1 MFKKRY
7 LPFKTALLSTMLVC
21 SVQAQTNA
29 SNPVRGGTLA
39 VPVHVGEPATYD
51 CHASNSPAVMW
62 RLAPHYSTLV
72 KVDADP
78 ALKARVDAAA
88 DAASVVLIAQEA
100 GHSFSAATWSRHVR
114 G

>member
-1 MFKKRY
+1 VSK
-7 LPFKTALLSTMLVC
+7 
-21 SVQAQTNA
+21 AQLT
-29 SNPVRGGTLA
+29 SF
-39 VPVHVGEPATYD
+39 
-51 CHASNSPAVMW
+51 M
-62 RLAPHYSTLV
+62 V

>member
-1 MFKKRY
+1 MDAPRD
-7 LPFKTALLSTMLVC
+7 PLLSK
-21 SVQAQTNA
+21 AQLT
-29 SNPVRGGTLA
+29 SF
-39 VPVHVGEPATYD
+39 
-51 CHASNSPAVMW
+51 M
-62 RLAPHYSTLV
+62 V

-100 GHSFSAATWSRHVR
+100 GHSFSAATWSRHLR